1 MAMSS
6 DFLPTCSL
14 DMLHQRAELLR
25 RLRRFFDSHG
35 FIEVETP
42 TLSRDSVIDE
52 HLDPLRVTLFGDATQ
67 PERGQQFYL
76 QTSPEFGMKRLLVA
90 GATAIY
96 QIARAYRGGEVG
108 PRHNPEFTMLE
119 WYRVG
124 DDYAAGRKLLSN
136 LAAAALGCDDA
147 EEITF
152 QQAFQRYAQVDPFTA
167 EATRLVACLAAH
179 GRTVDSVES
188 DRAVLLDRVLTE
200 IVEPELGRER
210 PTILYDYPADQAAL
224 AQVRPADEHGNPAVA
239 ERFELYIAGVELA
252 NGYHELLDP
261 AVLLDRNRVN
271 NEKRAAAG
279 KFTLPAESRLVA
291 AMQQGLPACSGC
303 ALGVDRLLMVATGA
317 STLQEVLAFP
327 IDRA

>member
-1 MAMSS
+1 
-6 DFLPTCSL
+6 
-14 DMLHQRAELLR
+14 MLHQRAELLR

-67 PERGQQFYL
+67 PEQGEQFYL

-96 QIARAYRGGEVG
+96 QITRAYRGGEVG

-124 DDYAAGRKLLSN
+124 DHYAAGRKLLSD
-136 LAAAALGCDDA
+136 LAAAALGCEDA
-147 EEITF
+147 DQLSFRE
-152 QQAFQRYAQVDPFTA
+152 AFQHFAQVDPFTA
-167 EATRLVACLAAH
+167 EAAQLIACLAAH
-179 GRTVDSVES
+179 SRTVDSVES

-210 PTILYDYPADQAAL
+210 PTILYDYPAEQSAL

-279 KFTLPAESRLVA
+279 KFTLPAESRLVS

-317 STLQEVLAFP
+317 STIQEVLAFS